1 MSDTANIKQRSIR
14 RLLITLLIL
23 ASLLF
28 LPAGSSR
35 FWQAWL
41 FLGLMT
47 AFWTFFLIN
56 FLKHDRQLLERRL
69 QDRETQPEQRR
80 FRKLFPLT
88 LFPAMLL
95 AGLDFRLGWS
105 RALLPVPLAVVA
117 FGQVLTVAGYC
128 LVFWVMK
135 TNTFASSTIQVET
148 GQNVIDRGPYALVR
162 HPMYLGMA
170 MTVLGIPLA
179 LASYIAFPV
188 FALLLPLL
196 VYRLIH
202 EERALRRDLPGYSE
216 YCDRTRRRLVP
227 WLW

>member
-14 RLLITLLIL
+14 QLLVTLLLLAAFLLI
-23 ASLLF
+23 
-28 LPAGSSR
+28 PAGFSL

-56 FLKHDRQLLERRL
+56 FLKHDRQLVERRL
-69 QDRETQPEQRR
+69 QRRETEPEHRR
-80 FRKLFPLT
+80 SQKVFPLIV
-88 LFPAMLL
+88 FAALL
-95 AGLDFRLGWS
+95 VAGLDFRFGWS
-105 RALLPVPLAVVA
+105 RAPRPVPLGVVA
-117 FGQVLTVAGYC
+117 LGQVLAVAGYC

-135 TNTFASSTIQVET
+135 TNTFAASTIRVET

-162 HPMYLGMA
+162 HPMYLGMV
-170 MTVLGIPLA
+170 MTALGIPLA
-179 LASYIAFPV
+179 LASYVALPV

-202 EERALRRDLPGYSE
+202 EERTLRRNLPGYSE
-216 YCDRTRRRLVP
+216 YCDRIRCRLVP
-227 WLW
+227 WFW

>member
-1 MSDTANIKQRSIR
+1 MPDIANLRQRSIR
-14 RLLITLLIL
+14 RLLTTLLTL
-23 ASLLF
+23 ACLLV
-28 LPAGSSR
+28 LAAGTRR

-41 FLGLMT
+41 LLGLMT

-69 QDRETQPEQRR
+69 QHRETEPEQRR
-80 FRKLFPLT
+80 FQKLFPLI
-88 LFPAMLL
+88 LL
-95 AGLDFRLGWS
+95 LAFLVAGLDFRFGWS
-105 RALLPVPLAVVA
+105 RALLPVPLVVMA
-117 FGQVLTVAGYC
+117 FGQVMTVAGYC

-135 TNTFASSTIQVET
+135 TNTFAASTIQVET

-170 MTVLGIPLA
+170 MTALGIPLA
-179 LASYIAFPV
+179 LASSVAFPV

-202 EERALRRDLPGYSE
+202 EECALRRNLPGYSE
-216 YCDRTRRRLVP
+216 YCERTRRRLLP
-227 WLW
+227 WFW

>member
-1 MSDTANIKQRSIR
+1 M
-14 RLLITLLIL
+14 L
-23 ASLLF
+23 AGLLF
-28 LPAGSSR
+28 IAAGSWR

-41 FLGLMT
+41 LLGLMT
-47 AFWTFFLIN
+47 AFWTFFLTD

-69 QDRETQPEQRR
+69 QHRETEPEQRR
-80 FRKLFPLT
+80 FQKLFPLI
-88 LFPAMLL
+88 LFPALIV
-95 AGLDFRLGWS
+95 AGLDFRFGWS
-105 RALLPVPLAVVA
+105 RTLGPVPLGVVA
-117 FGQVLTVAGYC
+117 LGQVLTVAGYC

-135 TNTFASSTIQVET
+135 TNTFAASTIQVET

-170 MTVLGIPLA
+170 MTFLGIPFA
-179 LASYIAFPV
+179 LASYVAFPV

-202 EERALRRDLPGYSE
+202 EERALRRCLPGYPE

-227 WLW
+227 WFW